1 MATEQMEKILRRTHK
16 LKDATDT
23 QEADDDD
30 FNIRSQEEISSMMK
44 DMNRYSPKA
53 VRYEQAQV
61 EDYQI

>member
-30 FNIRSQEEISSMMK
+30 FNIRSQEELSCMMK
-44 DMNRYSPKA
+44 DTSRHSPKT
-53 VRYEQAQV
+53 VRYVQAQP
-61 EDYQI
+61 EDCHI